1 MKININKWLFK
12 NRDIKNKTILTI
24 NDDSIIPYEEINK
37 NDKIAFIIC
46 TQDQEVLKKCLESI
60 IKVKEEYKEKEFTI
74 FISSSYEKL
83 HKLTN
88 GAL

>member
-1 MKININKWLFK
+1 MKIDVNKWLFK
-12 NRDIKNKTILTI
+12 NRNITNKTVLTI
-24 NDDSIIPYEEINK
+24 NDDNIPYEEINK

-46 TQDQEVLKKCLESI
+46 TQDQETIKKCLESI
-60 IKVKEEYKEKEFTI
+60 IKVQQDNQDKEFTV
-74 FISSSYEKL
+74 FISSSYNKL

>member
-1 MKININKWLFK
+1 MKIDINKWLFK
-12 NRDIKNKTILTI
+12 NRNITNKTVLTI
-24 NDDSIIPYEEINK
+24 NDDNIPYEEINK

-46 TQDQEVLKKCLESI
+46 TQDQEILKKCLKSI
-60 IKVKEEYKEKEFTI
+60 MKVQQEHQDKEFTI
-74 FISSSYEKL
+74 FISSSYNKL